1 MNNDR
6 VTGVCFTR
14 QTPGNS
20 KAPKT
25 IDYSNVDFGIC
36 GDLLSFYVRTVN
48 ILVSKDLHEQME
60 ALAMIGGTDRMSTL
74 LLISANPGLRPSVLA
89 HFILKDRS
97 AMGKLLEQ
105 MEQAGLLEQRVASA
119 ERRAREL
126 YLTPKG
132 QTLVQQVREVARRQ
146 SDDFF
151 SVLANEEQDALLR
164 ILRKVYENYIDRA
177 PYHP

>member
-1 MNNDR
+1 M
-6 VTGVCFTR
+6 R
-14 QTPGNS
+14 QTPGSS

-36 GDLLSFYVRTVN
+36 GDLLSFYVQTVN

-60 ALAMIGGTDRMSTL
+60 ALAMIGGTGRMSTL
-74 LLISANPGLRPSVLA
+74 LLVSANPGLRPSVLA

-105 MEQAGLLEQRVASA
+105 MERAGLLEQKVSSA

-132 QTLVQQVREVARRQ
+132 RALAQQVREVARRQ

-151 SVLANEEQDALLR
+151 SVLTDEEQDTLLR
-164 ILRKVYENYIDRA
+164 ILRKVYESYVDTV
-177 PYHP
+177 PSPD